1 MRFDE
6 VKAALCQAAAEAGV
20 SEYEI
25 YYMNDTSISCET
37 LKDEI
42 SSFNSGVGGGVCFR
56 CIYNGKMG
64 YASSELFEADVFE
77 EISLETCIAKR
88 ISAGSTGP
96 QSVKEQIKSVQAFP
110 KNKTQN

>member
-6 VKAALCQAAAEAGV
+6 VKAALCRAAAEAGV

-25 YYMNDTSISCET
+25 YYMNDTSIGCET

-56 CIYNGKMG
+56 CICNGKMG
-64 YASSELFEADVFE
+64 YASSELFEADEMRELVKRAVSNAENMDAEDEAPTFFTGSE
-77 EISLETCIAKR
+77 E
-88 ISAGSTGP
+88 
-96 QSVKEQIKSVQAFP
+96 
-110 KNKTQN
+110 